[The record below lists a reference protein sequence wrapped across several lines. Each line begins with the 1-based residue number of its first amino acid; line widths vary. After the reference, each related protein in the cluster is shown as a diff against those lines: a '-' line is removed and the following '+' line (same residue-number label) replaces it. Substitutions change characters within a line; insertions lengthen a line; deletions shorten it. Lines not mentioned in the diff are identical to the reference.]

1 MVRGQVPIRT
11 AVCYLLPIQQ
21 QPVFKLEG
29 EAS

>member
-11 AVCYLLPIQQ
+11 AVCYLLPTQQ

-29 EAS
+29 KH